1 MLPGYHSRGAFW
13 AAFCRFDG
21 MDKREFMIEMY
32 TASAEALK
40 ALLNAVLK
48 KGVEVALLFTAVGL
62 LLVERT
68 AERKRYEAQL
78 EKTEMVLNRRLDRM
92 TDALDVCD
100 RARENAVVQVEKLM
114 AKLEGLER
122 TNTSQKRKR

>member
-1 MLPGYHSRGAFW
+1 
-13 AAFCRFDG
+13 